1 MYQTQ
6 DINISCFILKSICL
20 SPFFLH
26 FFNIYEKKDF
36 QSFQVKVKNNVRGE
50 HTQKLR
56 GPILCFTIDIYRL
69 TSKFAAF

>member
-6 DINISCFILKSICL
+6 DIK
-20 SPFFLH
+20 FFYFEIHLFVS
-26 FFNIYEKKDF
+26 FFSYIFSTFMKKKDF
-36 QSFQVKVKNNVRGE
+36 QSYQVKVKNDDRGE

>member
-1 MYQTQ
+1 MFYFE
-6 DINISCFILKSICL
+6 IHLFVS
-20 SPFFLH
+20 FFST
-26 FFNIYEKKDF
+26 FFQHLWKKDF
-36 QSFQVKVKNNVRGE
+36 QSFQVKVKNNDRGE

>member
-6 DINISCFILKSICL
+6 DINLSCFILKSICL

-26 FFNIYEKKDF
+26 FFNIYEKKSSNPF
-36 QSFQVKVKNNVRGE
+36 KLKLKTMTGE

-56 GPILCFTIDIYRL
+56 GPILCLTIDIYRL